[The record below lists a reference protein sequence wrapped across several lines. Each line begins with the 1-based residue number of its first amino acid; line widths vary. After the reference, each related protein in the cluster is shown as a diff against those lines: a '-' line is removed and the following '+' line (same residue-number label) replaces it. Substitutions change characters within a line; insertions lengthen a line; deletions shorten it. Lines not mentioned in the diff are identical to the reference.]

1 MNIRISNTN
10 AVTGNVN
17 YVRVYVDSEL
27 VAEVTPSRRN
37 PLGYLR
43 QYQGSKY
50 WRYMRDQ
57 VHSTGRFNVF
67 EVHRIMCEVRG
78 VSHEAS

>member
-57 VHSTGRFNVF
+57 VQSTGRFSK
-67 EVHRIMCEVRG
+67 RG
-78 VSHEAS
+78 ES